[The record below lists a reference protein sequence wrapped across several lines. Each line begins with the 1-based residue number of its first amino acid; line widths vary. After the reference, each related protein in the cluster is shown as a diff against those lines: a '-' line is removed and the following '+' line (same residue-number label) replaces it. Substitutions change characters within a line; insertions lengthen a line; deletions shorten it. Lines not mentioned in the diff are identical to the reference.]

1 MSAAGLFPLR
11 RALPVSPRSCRPLKG
26 SNIQLWPSMPLSP
39 RGLNCDGRD
48 LDEEE
53 KEGDGGMSLCFERS
67 GETFIKGM
75 ISPIKEKIINSFNS

>member
-1 MSAAGLFPLR
+1 M
-11 RALPVSPRSCRPLKG
+11 PVSPRSCRPLKG